1 MKKLKENTVK
11 LIDETTYTKK
21 VIAIED
27 ARKNISRE
35 TLKFDISQLWEK
47 WAIGGLSR
55 RVMNELGLTEISGD
69 PRWDHMLDDSI
80 TAVYSDDAGRVWV
93 AEDSNGKMNMKLS
106 ASDSVEFEKLVAEHY
121 NMNRKAA

>member
-1 MKKLKENTVK
+1 MN

-27 ARKNISRE
+27 ARKNISKE
-35 TLKFDISQLWEK
+35 TSGFDISQLWEK

-80 TAVYSDDAGRVWV
+80 TAVYSDDTGRIWI
-93 AEDSNGKMNMKLS
+93 AEDTCGKITMKLS
-106 ASDSVEFEKLVAEHY
+106 ASDTSEFERLITENY
-121 NMNRKAA
+121 NPNRKAA

>member
-1 MKKLKENTVK
+1 MNS
-11 LIDETTYTKK
+11 IDETTYTKK

-27 ARKNISRE
+27 ARKNIYKE
-35 TLKFDISQLWEK
+35 TSKFDISQLWEK

-69 PRWDHMLDDSI
+69 PRWDHMLGDNIS
-80 TAVYSDDAGRVWV
+80 AVYSDDKGRIWV
-93 AEDSNGKMNMKLS
+93 AEDYCGKINMKLS
-106 ASDSVEFEKLVAEHY
+106 ASDTSEFEKLVTEHY

>member
-1 MKKLKENTVK
+1 MKKLKEKTMN
-11 LIDETTYTKK
+11 LIDETSYMKK

-27 ARKNISRE
+27 ARKNISKE
-35 TLKFDISQLWEK
+35 TSGFDISQLWEK

-93 AEDSNGKMNMKLS
+93 AEDSSGKINMRLS
-106 ASDSVEFEKLVAEHY
+106 ASDTVEFEKLVTEHY
-121 NMNRKAA
+121 NINRKAA

>member
-1 MKKLKENTVK
+1 MN
-11 LIDETTYTKK
+11 LIDETSYMKK

-27 ARKNISRE
+27 ARKNISKE
-35 TLKFDISQLWEK
+35 TSGFDISQLWEK

-93 AEDSNGKMNMKLS
+93 AEDSSGKINMRLS
-106 ASDSVEFEKLVAEHY
+106 ASDTVEFEKLVTEHY
-121 NMNRKAA
+121 NINRKAA